1 MALDLERT
9 QRRLDRYTIIGLTAL
24 SLGAFAG
31 AWHQAILDGFAGGGA
46 GLETALLVI
55 SVVGLVM
62 FGAAFTG
69 LYLMGRRLDERE
81 RAAIGDELAVMLSRR
96 AAVFAF
102 ALSYVT
108 AVLFGSLP
116 FATELSG
123 RTVAL
128 VIVGVATGALAVA
141 RRRAA

>member
-1 MALDLERT
+1 MTLDLERT
-9 QRRLDRYTIIGLTAL
+9 QQRLDRFTIIGLAAL
-24 SLGAFAG
+24 SLGSFAG
-31 AWHQAILDGFAGGGA
+31 AWHQAILDGFVGGGA
-46 GLETALLVI
+46 GLETALLVV
-55 SVVGLVM
+55 SVVGLVT
-62 FGAAFTG
+62 FGVAFTA

-81 RAAIGDELAVMLSRR
+81 RAAIGDELAVVLSRR
-96 AAVFAF
+96 AAGFAF
-102 ALSYVT
+102 ILSFVT

-141 RRRAA
+141 RHRAA